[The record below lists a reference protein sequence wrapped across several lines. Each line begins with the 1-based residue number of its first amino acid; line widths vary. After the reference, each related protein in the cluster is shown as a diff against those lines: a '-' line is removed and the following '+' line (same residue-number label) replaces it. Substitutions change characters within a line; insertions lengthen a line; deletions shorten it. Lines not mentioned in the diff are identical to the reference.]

1 MKAWEICKEENVDC
15 KYKDSNGQ
23 EWKVKKLVFNSTYYD
38 LQDRYGEPISK
49 KYYLSTIAEL
59 DFEEIIDWSKVA
71 VDTKILVANFANI
84 DDGVIK
90 WNKRHF
96 AKYENGEVYAWM
108 DGRTSFT
115 TEHNINCEF
124 AKLYEEG
131 VDE

>member
-59 DFEEIIDWSKVA
+59 DFEEVVDWSKVP
-71 VDTKILVANFANI
+71 VDTKILVKNFNCYLWHRRYFS
-84 DDGVIK
+84 K
-90 WNKRHF
+90 F
-96 AKYENGEVYAWM
+96 ENGKVHAFDNGGDSWSNE
-108 DGRTSFT
+108 GET
-115 TEHNINCEF
+115 TWEY

-131 VDE
+131 EEQ

>member
-1 MKAWEICKEENVDC
+1 MKFWEILKEENVGK
-15 KYKDSNGQ
+15 KYKDNLKNKIW
-23 EWKVKKLVFNSTYYD
+23 E
-38 LQDRYGEPISK
+38 IK
-49 KYYLSTIAEL
+49 KYKTFINLVDEFNTDITRTSDSWDLIIL
-59 DFEEIIDWSKVA
+59 DFEEVVDWSKVP

-90 WNKRHF
+90 WDKRHF

-115 TEHNINCEF
+115 TKRNMSWEY
-124 AKLYEEG
+124 AKLYKEG